1 MAPRIDSIDA
11 TRHRRHVGSWHE
23 PDQPGRSDEVRCG
36 VRPKMDREKIGEQLK
51 RGQATAASDRIAVA
65 TQDFPMLIRVISE
78 F

>member
-1 MAPRIDSIDA
+1 
-11 TRHRRHVGSWHE
+11 
-23 PDQPGRSDEVRCG
+23 
-36 VRPKMDREKIGEQLK
+36 MDREKIGEQLK